1 MSRTVTALTRRPLEL
16 GEGPRLVDGRL
27 ILVDILDGSLYQHP
41 GNSLADLVRLL
52 HLDVPLGAVAPA
64 RGSAGSWVAA
74 AGEGVAVLGSDG
86 SLEWLDRPESRHRG
100 ATRMNDGVADSLGR
114 FWAGSCA
121 YDGSS
126 PIGALYR
133 VDPDGSV
140 HQVLDHLVTANG
152 PAVSDD
158 GRTLFLADS
167 GRATIT
173 RYRVSDDGALGDPV
187 LVLSEPSGAVP
198 DGLTLDGEGHLWAA
212 FYGAGQVRRYDS
224 DGRLLLSVDLPAS
237 QPTSVALLDGRA
249 VVTTAR
255 QGLDSP
261 TSFDG
266 LLLGVDLSDLAG
278 VTARPAR
285 CWGPPPA
292 PAGV

>member
-1 MSRTVTALTRRPLEL
+1 MARTVTALTRQPLEL

-27 ILVDILDGSLYQHP
+27 VLVDILDGSLYEHP
-41 GNSLADLVRLL
+41 GDVPADPVRLL
-52 HLDVPLGAVAPA
+52 QLDVPLGAVAPV
-64 RGSAGSWVAA
+64 RGSTGSWIAS

-86 SLEWLDRPESRHRG
+86 SVEWLGRPESRHRG

-121 YDGSS
+121 NDFRT
-126 PIGALYR
+126 PLGALYR

-140 HQVLDHLVTANG
+140 HQVLDDLVIANG

-158 GRTLFLADS
+158 GRTLFLADT
-167 GRATIT
+167 GRGTIT
-173 RYRVSDDGALGDPV
+173 RYRVDDDGTPTDPV
-187 LVLSEPSGAVP
+187 LVLSETSGAGP
-198 DGLTLDGEGHLWAA
+198 DGLTLDGEGHLWVA
-212 FYGAGQVRRYDS
+212 FYGGGQVRRYDP

-261 TSFDG
+261 TPSDG
-266 LLLGVDLSDLAG
+266 LLLSIDLRDLPG
-278 VTARPAR
+278 ITARPAR
-285 CWGPPPA
+285 CWGPPSPDA
-292 PAGV
+292 